1 MGVLVVG
8 RIITRCKIVLH
19 LWLVG
24 EIPIKLV
31 MMVLFLSLLIMVICM
46 LFKPMRTKELIQMKV
61 PISYYSFY
69 SDQVSMLNHV
79 WLRCFFIF
87 FSYLGNT
94 KLKDKVMR
102 ASLSFPSI
110 LINLEK

>member
-61 PISYYSFY
+61 LVCYYSFY
-69 SDQVSMLNHV
+69 SDQVSIMNHV
-79 WLRCFFIF
+79 CLRLGFFF
-87 FSYLGNT
+87 FHIWG
-94 KLKDKVMR
+94 
-102 ASLSFPSI
+102 I
-110 LINLEK
+110 LN